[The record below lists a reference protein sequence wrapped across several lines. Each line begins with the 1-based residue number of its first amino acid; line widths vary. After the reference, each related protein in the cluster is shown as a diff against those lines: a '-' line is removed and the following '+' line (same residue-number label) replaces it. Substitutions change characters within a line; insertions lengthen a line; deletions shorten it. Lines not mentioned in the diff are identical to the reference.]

1 MKKMAFVVG
10 AVLAA
15 GVMVGCAGKPR
26 QLQLR
31 DGNGAAKTV
40 EFPKGTFFGDIS
52 QEQVGAI
59 AQLVAETNTTTGQR
73 FDRLDQTTGQTGE
86 AAKRIEEVLKQ
97 MEVSAREA
105 QAISKRIEQRG
116 EEGQKKVEAAIE
128 KVETA
133 VQKVETAVKKVA
145 ETEARVEE
153 TTKKTLEVAEKTQ
166 EVAQKTYDT
175 TRMIIEAFEKVSR
188 RQGTGELTLFYP
200 VGSSR
205 LEKGSLQYLRM
216 IQFLDFL
223 ARESKGRKIMFVSV
237 GSASATG
244 PKELNEKLAKA
255 RSEVPLAIIDQYLIN
270 TPHEFVK
277 IYGTGDAYS
286 PKGVKSEEHQRYQHA
301 RLIAFYEKGQEPALP
316 EPTGQPAPAA
326 EQPKQ

>member
-1 MKKMAFVVG
+1 LG
-10 AVLAA
+10 AVLVSGLVA
-15 GVMVGCAGKPR
+15 GCAGQPR

-59 AQLVAETNTTTGQR
+59 AQLVAETNTTTAQR
-73 FDRLDQTTGQTGE
+73 FDRVDQASGQTAE
-86 AAKRIEEVLKQ
+86 ATKRIEDVLKQ

-105 QAISKRIEQRG
+105 QAISKRIEAATQRG
-116 EEGQKKVEAAIE
+116 EEGQKKVEEAVQ

-145 ETEARVEE
+145 ESEARVEE
-153 TTKKTLEVAEKTQ
+153 TTQKTLDVGQKTY

-188 RQGTGELTLFYP
+188 RQGTGELTVFYP

-205 LEKGSLQYLRM
+205 LEKGSLQYLRI

-244 PKELNEKLAKA
+244 PKELNEKLAKE

-301 RLIAFYEKGQEPALP
+301 RLIAFFEKGQEPALP
-316 EPTGQPAPAA
+316 EPTGQAAPAEPA
-326 EQPKQ
+326 KQ